1 MKRGLALFLAAL
13 LTALALTAC
22 GGGGGYSG
30 GSDSGAPAA
39 SESQTAYDSGGGDN
53 WKSAV
58 QEFGFDAP
66 AGGAGEPAGPG
77 AAPDGGETQAEDRLA
92 SAKIVYT
99 ADIQAET
106 QDFDAC
112 TAALEDL
119 VDGLGGYLEYASAG
133 SGGDGSRSAS
143 YTVRVPAKEFRGF
156 LKTVGEISHVTSQ
169 SRNAD
174 NISERYY
181 DTESRLETQKT
192 KMERLQMLL
201 SKAENMEDIID
212 LENAISETEYQ
223 IEQLTGSLR
232 HYDSLV
238 DFATIDVRLREVLR
252 LTTVEEAPPT
262 FGSRLGSAF
271 TDGLHGFGDF
281 LQDVAVYLAYNWTW
295 MVLLALIILLVVKV
309 SKRRQAQRGETFRQA
324 REAGGDFFKRKKDE
338 PKNPDDKQP

>member
-13 LTALALTAC
+13 LAALTLTAC
-22 GGGGGYSG
+22 GGSA
-30 GSDSGAPAA
+30 GAPAA
-39 SESQTAYDSGGGDN
+39 GDSSPSSAGESQTAYDDAGGDN
-53 WKSAV
+53 WKAEV
-58 QEFGFDAP
+58 REFGFDAP
-66 AGGAGEPAGPG
+66 AETTGGSPAEPE
-77 AAPDGGETQAEDRLA
+77 AAPNEPQKEDRLA
-92 SAKIVYT
+92 NAKMVYT
-99 ADIQAET
+99 ASIQAET
-106 QDFDAC
+106 QDYDAC
-112 TAALEDL
+112 TAALEEL
-119 VDGLGGYLEYASAG
+119 VIKLGGYLEYAS
-133 SGGDGSRSAS
+133 SDSHGDGSRSAS

-169 SRNAD
+169 DQNAE

-192 KMERLQMLL
+192 KMERLQTLL

-262 FGSRLGSAF
+262 FGSRLGNAF
-271 TDGLHGFGDF
+271 TDGLRGFGDF

-295 MVLLALIILLVVKV
+295 MVLLALVILLVVKV
-309 SKRRQAQRGETFRQA
+309 SKRRQAQRGETFRQS
-324 REAGGDFFKRKKDE
+324 RERTGGSFFKRKKDE

>member
-13 LTALALTAC
+13 LTALTLTAC

-30 GSDSGAPAA
+30 GSASSAPSA
-39 SESQTAYDSGGGDN
+39 SESQTAYDDSGDE
-53 WKSAV
+53 WKAEV
-58 QEFGFDAP
+58 REFGFDAP
-66 AGGAGEPAGPG
+66 ADAAGGSPAEPEATTEEPR
-77 AAPDGGETQAEDRLA
+77 EDRLA
-92 SAKIVYT
+92 SAKMVYT
-99 ADIQAET
+99 ASIQAET
-106 QDFDAC
+106 QDYDAC
-112 TAALEDL
+112 TAALEEL
-119 VDGLGGYLEYASAG
+119 VDRLGGYLEYAS
-133 SGGDGSRSAS
+133 SDSRGDGSRSAS

-169 SRNAD
+169 DQNAE

-192 KMERLQMLL
+192 KMERLQTLL

-252 LTTVEEAPPT
+252 LSTVEEAPPT
-262 FGSRLGSAF
+262 FGSRLGNAF
-271 TDGLHGFGDF
+271 TDGLRGFGDF
-281 LQDVAVYLAYNWTW
+281 LQGLAIFLAYNWLW
-295 MVLLALIILLVVKV
+295 LLFLGLVLLAVVKL
-309 SKRRQAQRGETFRQA
+309 SKRAQARRTETFRQA
-324 REAGGDFFKRKKDE
+324 RERENSFFRRKKDE

>member
-13 LTALALTAC
+13 LTALTLTAC

-30 GSDSGAPAA
+30 GSASSAPSA
-39 SESQTAYDSGGGDN
+39 SESQTAYDDSGDE
-53 WKSAV
+53 WKAEV
-58 QEFGFDAP
+58 REFGFDAP
-66 AGGAGEPAGPG
+66 ADAAGGSPAEPEATTEEPR
-77 AAPDGGETQAEDRLA
+77 EDRLA
-92 SAKIVYT
+92 SAKMVYT
-99 ADIQAET
+99 ASIQAET
-106 QDFDAC
+106 QDYDAC
-112 TAALEDL
+112 TAALEEL
-119 VDGLGGYLEYASAG
+119 VDRLGGYLEYAS
-133 SGGDGSRSAS
+133 SDSRGDGSRSAS

-169 SRNAD
+169 DQNAE

-192 KMERLQMLL
+192 KMERLQTLL

-252 LTTVEEAPPT
+252 LSTVEEAPP
-262 FGSRLGSAF
+262 
-271 TDGLHGFGDF
+271 GFGDF

-309 SKRRQAQRGETFRQA
+309 SKRRQAQRGETFRQS
-324 REAGGDFFKRKKDE
+324 RERTGGSFFKRKKDE

>member
-30 GSDSGAPAA
+30 GSASSAPSA
-39 SESQTAYDSGGGDN
+39 SESQTAYDDSGDE
-53 WKSAV
+53 WKAEV
-58 QEFGFDAP
+58 REFGFDAP
-66 AGGAGEPAGPG
+66 ADAAGGSPAEPEATTEEPR
-77 AAPDGGETQAEDRLA
+77 EDRLA
-92 SAKIVYT
+92 SAKMVYT
-99 ADIQAET
+99 ASIQAET
-106 QDFDAC
+106 QDYDAC
-112 TAALEDL
+112 TAALEEL
-119 VDGLGGYLEYASAG
+119 VDRLGGYLEYAS
-133 SGGDGSRSAS
+133 SDSRGDGSRSAS

-169 SRNAD
+169 DQNAE

-192 KMERLQMLL
+192 KMERLQTLL

-262 FGSRLGSAF
+262 FGSRLGNAF
-271 TDGLHGFGDF
+271 TDGLRGFGDF
-281 LQDVAVYLAYNWTW
+281 LQGLAIFLAYNWLW
-295 MVLLALIILLVVKV
+295 LLFLGLVLLAVVKL
-309 SKRRQAQRGETFRQA
+309 SKRAQARRTETFRQA
-324 REAGGDFFKRKKDE
+324 RERENSFFRRKKDE

>member
-53 WKSAV
+53 WKSAA

-156 LKTVGEISHVTSQ
+156 LKTVGEIIHVTSQ

-174 NISERYY
+174 NIS
-181 DTESRLETQKT
+181 
-192 KMERLQMLL
+192 
-201 SKAENMEDIID
+201 
-212 LENAISETEYQ
+212 
-223 IEQLTGSLR
+223 
-232 HYDSLV
+232 
-238 DFATIDVRLREVLR
+238 
-252 LTTVEEAPPT
+252 
-262 FGSRLGSAF
+262 
-271 TDGLHGFGDF
+271 
-281 LQDVAVYLAYNWTW
+281 
-295 MVLLALIILLVVKV
+295 
-309 SKRRQAQRGETFRQA
+309 
-324 REAGGDFFKRKKDE
+324 
-338 PKNPDDKQP
+338 